1 MTKVGLIV
9 KPVAGIGG
17 KVGLKGSDG
26 EETQKKAFELGAV
39 PESGKKAAIA
49 LRILKSEKDFVKI
62 ITCPGEMGENV
73 CKEAGMDCEVISVPD
88 ESKRTGRDTTSDDTV
103 RAARE
108 FLNMGA
114 ELILFAGGDGT
125 ARDIM
130 DAVGTSVP
138 VLGIPAGCKIHSG
151 VYALNPKKG
160 GELAVRFVQGK
171 VLRLKEAEV
180 MDIDE
185 EQFCKGIVCSRLY
198 GYLKIPEE
206 IRMVQNRKS
215 GSVYSEEGAIERISD
230 YLADTWDGEALYI
243 VGGGSTTASI
253 MKRMNLPYT
262 LLGIDLV
269 CAGQVI
275 AADCTEKE
283 ILEAIDACASGKVR
297 ILVTV
302 IGGQGY
308 LFGRGNQQIS
318 AEVLRRVGKENIIA
332 AASPDKMLSF
342 LGKSLYID
350 TGDEEVNRYLTG
362 YMRVIV
368 GYGEYVVMKVSD

>member
-9 KPVAGIGG
+9 NPVAGIGG

-26 EETQKKAFELGAV
+26 EETQRKAFELGAV

-49 LRILKSEKDFVKI
+49 LRILKSEKDFVKV
-62 ITCPGEMGENV
+62 ITCPGEMGENA

-88 ESKRTGRDTTSDDTV
+88 ESRRPGRDTTSADTV

-108 FLNMGA
+108 FLSMGA

-151 VYALNPKKG
+151 VYALNPKRG

-185 EQFCKGIVCSRLY
+185 EQFCKGKLCSRLY

-206 IRMVQNRKS
+206 VRMVQNRKS

-230 YLADTWDGEALYI
+230 YLADTWEKEALYI

-253 MKRMNLPYT
+253 MKKMNLPYT

-269 CAGQVI
+269 CGGQVI

-283 ILEAIDACASGKVR
+283 ILEAIDARASGKVR

-318 AEVLRRVGKENIIA
+318 AKVLRRVGKENIIA

-362 YMRVIV
+362 YMRVVV

>member
-1 MTKVGLIV
+1 MKKVGLIV
-9 KPVAGIGG
+9 NPVAGIGG

-39 PESGKKAAIA
+39 PESGKKTAIA
-49 LRILKSEKDFVKI
+49 LRVLKSGEDFVKI
-62 ITCPGEMGENV
+62 ITCPGEMGENI
-73 CKEAGMDCEVISVPD
+73 CKEAGMDCEVISGPG
-88 ESKRTGRDTTSDDTV
+88 EGEWTGKYTTSADTI

-108 FLNMGA
+108 FLSMGA

-138 VLGIPAGCKIHSG
+138 ALGIPAGCKIHSG
-151 VYALNPKKG
+151 VYARNPKKA

-185 EQFCKGIVCSRLY
+185 EQFSKGKVCSRLY

-206 IRMVQNRKS
+206 VRMMQNRKS

-230 YLADTWDGEALYI
+230 YLADTWDKEALYI

-269 CAGQVI
+269 RSGQVI

-283 ILEAIDACASGKVR
+283 ILEAIDIHASGKVR

-318 AEVLRRVGKENIIA
+318 AEVIRRVGKENIIA

-342 LGKSLYID
+342 LGKSLYVD
-350 TGDEEVNRYLTG
+350 TGNEEVDRYLAG
-362 YMRVIV
+362 YMRIIV